1 MADPQA
7 KPKRGCLFFLC
18 LVGAVSLIV
27 LAVGAFLGV
36 RYAKGLVGQLTD
48 TQPMQLPTV
57 KLPEAQMFELHD
69 RVATFREEVRDGETA
84 APLEL
89 SADELN
95 ALIETDPALAT
106 LKNHLFV
113 SIDGDQLRA
122 KISFRAE
129 DLGLIRLQGR
139 YINADG
145 VFDVGLTNQEL
156 RITAESLTVR
166 GEPVPRHIMREVTA
180 ENLADRFNQD
190 PKAAAGVKK
199 LQAIQVKD
207 GKLVIVPKK

>member
-1 MADPQA
+1 MADPQQ
-7 KPKRGCLFFLC
+7 KPKQGCLFYLC
-18 LVGAVSLIV
+18 IIGVVSLIV
-27 LAVGAFLGV
+27 LALGAYLGI
-36 RYAKGLVGQLTD
+36 RYARGLVGQLTD
-48 TQPMQLPTV
+48 AQPMPLPKV

-69 RVATFREEVRDGETA
+69 RVDTFRENVRDGEAA

-95 ALIETDPALAT
+95 ALIETDPALTA

-113 SIDGDQLRA
+113 SIDGNQLRA

-129 DLGLIRLQGR
+129 DLGLVRLQGR

-145 VFDVGLTNQEL
+145 MFDVGLTNQEL
-156 RITAESLTVR
+156 RITAESLTVK
-166 GEPVPRHIMREVTA
+166 GKPVPRHIMREVAA

-190 PKAAAGVKK
+190 PKSAAGIKK